1 MPAVRSGSPIHRRG
15 SKQFRHL
22 PPKLAG
28 EHRAICFAVF
38 LISGLTLF
46 LLQFLAFNSK
56 NRLFQSCVF
65 VALPVVF
72 TLTTVLL
79 YRSRNLNAYW
89 QAYFSYTT
97 TAIAI
102 TLMWLLDDLLVNW
115 LGLDSK
121 KPAGMA
127 VEKVTDAVILISTV
141 ILLSK
146 LFRVSL
152 GSIYLQRGKLKLGLI
167 FGILGFAVMAT
178 FGVLQ
183 ARSLGISFERIREWT
198 PWLLIFCLANGFME
212 ELIARGLFLKKVQ
225 PFLGTFLSNLVTTIV
240 FSIAHVGVTYSS
252 DLLTFLVVLFVFAL
266 LAGFVMQKTDALW
279 GSALFHAGA
288 DILIMIGIFA
298 GVKT

>member
-1 MPAVRSGSPIHRRG
+1 MSTAQLSTTVLSRP
-15 SKQFRHL
+15 
-22 PPKLAG
+22 
-28 EHRAICFAVF
+28 HRAICFAVF

-198 PWLLIFCLANGFME
+198 PWLLNLLSGEWVYGRAYRQRTFPKEVPTISRYLSLQLGHRHCLLYRPCWGDLFVRLAYISGGVVRVC
-212 ELIARGLFLKKVQ
+212 ITRGLFDAEDRCFVG
-225 PFLGTFLSNLVTTIV
+225 FGTFPRGSR
-240 FSIAHVGVTYSS
+240 YS
-252 DLLTFLVVLFVFAL
+252 DHDRNICWREDVRATAEL
-266 LAGFVMQKTDALW
+266 D
-279 GSALFHAGA
+279 
-288 DILIMIGIFA
+288 
-298 GVKT
+298 

>member
-1 MPAVRSGSPIHRRG
+1 MSHSC
-15 SKQFRHL
+15 S
-22 PPKLAG
+22 
-28 EHRAICFAVF
+28 ERASY
-38 LISGLTLF
+38 LGLS
-46 LLQFLAFNSK
+46 A
-56 NRLFQSCVF
+56 
-65 VALPVVF
+65 
-72 TLTTVLL
+72 
-79 YRSRNLNAYW
+79 RNLNAYW

>member
-1 MPAVRSGSPIHRRG
+1 MSHSC
-15 SKQFRHL
+15 S
-22 PPKLAG
+22 
-28 EHRAICFAVF
+28 ERASY
-38 LISGLTLF
+38 LGLS
-46 LLQFLAFNSK
+46 A
-56 NRLFQSCVF
+56 
-65 VALPVVF
+65 
-72 TLTTVLL
+72 
-79 YRSRNLNAYW
+79 RNLNAYW

-183 ARSLGISFERIREWT
+183 ARSLGISFERSGGGRRGCLTSVWRMGLWKSLSPEDFSRRRSNQFPVPLSST
-198 PWLLIFCLANGFME
+198 WL
-212 ELIARGLFLKKVQ
+212 
-225 PFLGTFLSNLVTTIV
+225 PPLSS
-240 FSIAHVGVTYSS
+240 FSPTV
-252 DLLTFLVVLFVFAL
+252 
-266 LAGFVMQKTDALW
+266 
-279 GSALFHAGA
+279 
-288 DILIMIGIFA
+288 
-298 GVKT
+298 